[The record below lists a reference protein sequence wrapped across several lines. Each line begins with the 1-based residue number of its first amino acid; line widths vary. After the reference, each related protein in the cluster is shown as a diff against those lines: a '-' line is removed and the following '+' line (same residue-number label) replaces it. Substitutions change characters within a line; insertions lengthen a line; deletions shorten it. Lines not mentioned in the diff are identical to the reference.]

1 MISLTHASA
10 DLPKVVL
17 GDVNLNKF
25 NSPDKM
31 MAHLE
36 SFEEGAHSNDS
47 KFQFKLTQ
55 ITSEKSSNSYTSPVK
70 KQKSCVDESSSSSSV
85 LESQLYFF
93 DQFIDN

>member
-10 DLPKVVL
+10 NLPKVVL

-36 SFEEGAHSNDS
+36 SLDDGSHSMDS

-55 ITSEKSSNSYTSPVK
+55 ISSEKSRHSHSYTSPIK
-70 KQKSCVDESSSSSSV
+70 K
-85 LESQLYFF
+85 
-93 DQFIDN
+93 